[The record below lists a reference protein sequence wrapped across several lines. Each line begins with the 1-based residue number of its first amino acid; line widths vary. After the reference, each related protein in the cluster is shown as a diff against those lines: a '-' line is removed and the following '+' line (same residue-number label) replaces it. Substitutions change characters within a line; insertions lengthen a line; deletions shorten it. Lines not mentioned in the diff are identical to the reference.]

1 MGAAVEVL
9 RGGRRPDDARSAL
22 PTFEGETLMARRKN
36 RPETVREKCCLAER
50 LRQIRVDL
58 YGDRGGSEMA
68 RQLGVPIRT
77 WYNYESGVTV
87 PAEVLLRFL
96 ELTRVEPRWL
106 LHGAGPMFRAPMS
119 APGGESGSSSVVTLL
134 RTVLSRLEN
143 REGPMALDD
152 APPLPGR
159 LSQDGVGCD
168 ASAAGAWVQAERE
181 GRCVRVEGDA
191 MSPLLADGAQVAFS
205 AEDEPAEALDGAL
218 VVAWI
223 GEAPV
228 VRWFRRSGSFGL
240 LRAENPEH
248 VPNLQLLE
256 LAAAEGARRVRRV
269 EWISTPH

>member
-1 MGAAVEVL
+1 
-9 RGGRRPDDARSAL
+9 
-22 PTFEGETLMARRKN
+22 MARRKN

-68 RQLGVPIRT
+68 RQLAVPIRT

-106 LHGAGPMFRAPMS
+106 LNGAGPMFRVSPP
-119 APGGESGSSSVVTLL
+119 APGVDPGANSVVSLL

-143 REGPMALDD
+143 REGPLAVEST
-152 APPLPGR
+152 PPLPGR
-159 LSQDGVGCD
+159 LGPEGDGRD
-168 ASAAGAWVQAERE
+168 DLAAGAWLQAERE

-191 MSPLLADGAQVAFS
+191 MTPLLADGAQVAFS
-205 AEDEPAEALDGAL
+205 ADDEPAEALDGAL
-218 VVAWI
+218 VVAWMTD
-223 GEAPV
+223 EPV

-248 VPNLQLLE
+248 IPNLQLLD
-256 LAAAEGARRVRRV
+256 LAAADGARRVRRV